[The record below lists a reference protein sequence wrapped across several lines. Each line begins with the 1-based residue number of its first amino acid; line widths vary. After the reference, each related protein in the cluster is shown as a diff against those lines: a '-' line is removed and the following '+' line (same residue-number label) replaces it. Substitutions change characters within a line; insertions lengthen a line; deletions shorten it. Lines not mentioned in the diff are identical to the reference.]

1 MCGFYKKAND
11 QCHLFSLFS
20 VVELEQSETKM
31 KFLTVFTILSI
42 AAVAP
47 IRAIP
52 GLFGLP
58 SNSKLTMPD
67 YLRNRLPKLPSVTN
81 FAKIPGQVQ
90 SVTTEG
96 LDTIKNGAT
105 DLTSNV
111 SSMANGVTENITD
124 AVNSGMT
131 TIGISTVIVFVRQ
144 YISKAVSV
152 GQSYV
157 AHIQSLLSRAMSYVG
172 ISA

>member
-11 QCHLFSLFS
+11 QCHLFSLIS

-42 AAVAP
+42 AAVSP

-52 GLFGLP
+52 GLFSLP

-67 YLRNRLPKLPSVTN
+67 YLRNRLPKLPTVSN
-81 FAKIPGQVQ
+81 LSKLPEQVQ
-90 SVTTEG
+90 SMTSEG
-96 LDTIKNGAT
+96 LDTIKNGAA
-105 DLTSNV
+105 DMTSNV
-111 SSMANGVTENITD
+111 SSMTNDVTDNITD

-131 TIGISTVIVFVRQ
+131 TIGISTVIVFVGQ
-144 YISKAVSV
+144 YISKAVLI

-157 AHIQSLLSRAMSYVG
+157 AQLHSMFRTAISYIG
-172 ISA
+172 L